1 MRREGWETERQNG
14 QDGVR
19 SRAETSN
26 KRNPDSGRVEGTR
39 GGMRDKRRR
48 EEGRGGTDRGM
59 GGRVEW

>member
-1 MRREGWETERQNG
+1 M
-14 QDGVR
+14 GVR